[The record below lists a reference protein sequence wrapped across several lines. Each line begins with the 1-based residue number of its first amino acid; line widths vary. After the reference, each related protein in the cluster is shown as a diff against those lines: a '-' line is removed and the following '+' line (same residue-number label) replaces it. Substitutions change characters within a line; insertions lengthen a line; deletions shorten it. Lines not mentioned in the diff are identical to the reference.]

1 MNVLDTQDC
10 LVAADDVQDGD
21 VGTVHVVRPSM
32 LEGLD
37 AMVGDAAARF
47 ARQAGFAAR
56 YGQVLLLPGADGA
69 ITSALLGIAEEADGA
84 DPFVFGALPDSL
96 PAGPWRVRAP
106 VDVQAGEVALG
117 FCLGA
122 YRMPAFGRDSAPAT
136 PCARLVVDAAGQAA
150 ASMARCMNL
159 ARSLI
164 NTPPNLMGPDD
175 LARVAE
181 EALAPLGADV
191 SVIRGARLTQEF
203 PTVMHVGAGS
213 DRAPCVV
220 EARWH
225 GSTATDTAP
234 LVSLVGKGVCFDTG
248 GYDLK
253 PPSSMLRMKKDMG
266 GAAIMLALARLI
278 MLRDLPV
285 RLELR
290 LGCVENSVSGHAM
303 RPSDVV
309 KTRAGLTVEIGNT
322 DAEGRL
328 VLCDLLH
335 AACERQPDLLVDA
348 ATLTGAARVALG
360 PDVPALF
367 SNHDGTAA
375 TFVASGMACGDPLWR
390 LPLWP
395 GYRKWLGSPVADMNN
410 ISSKPMAGAITAAL
424 FLEKFVKTDVRWVH
438 IDTYGWNDSSRPG
451 RPEGGESLG
460 LRATY
465 EAMLKIFNIED
476 RMHH

>member
-1 MNVLDTQDC
+1 MNALEMQDC
-10 LVAADDVQDGD
+10 LVAAADMRDGTA
-21 VGTVHVVRPSM
+21 GMVHAIRPSA
-32 LEGLD
+32 LGELD
-37 AMVGDAAARF
+37 AVVGEVAARF
-47 ARQAGFAAR
+47 ARQAGFAAC
-56 YGQVLLLPGADGA
+56 YGQVLLLPGADGTIA
-69 ITSALLGIAEEADGA
+69 TALLGIAEQADGA

-96 PAGPWRVRAP
+96 PAGSWRVSAP
-106 VDVQAGEVALG
+106 ADVQAGDIALG

-122 YRMPAFGRDSAPAT
+122 YRMPAFGRDTAPAA
-136 PCARLVVDAAGQAA
+136 PPARLVVDAAGQAA
-150 ASMARCMNL
+150 ASMAGCINL

-175 LARVAE
+175 LAKAAE
-181 EALAPLGADV
+181 MALAPLGADV
-191 SVIRGARLTQEF
+191 SVIRGARLAQEF
-203 PTVMHVGAGS
+203 PTVLHVGVGS

-220 EARWH
+220 EARWQ
-225 GSTATDTAP
+225 GSTATETAP

-266 GAAIMLALARLI
+266 GAAIMLALARLV

-367 SNHDGTAA
+367 TNHDA
-375 TFVASGMACGDPLWR
+375 TGAVLVASGLACGDPLWQ

-395 GYRKWLGSPVADMNN
+395 GYRKWLRSPVADMNN
-410 ISSKPMAGAITAAL
+410 ISSKPMGGAITAAL
-424 FLEKFVKTDVRWVH
+424 FLENFVKTDVRWVH

-460 LRATY
+460 LRAVY
-465 EAMLKIFNIED
+465 EGMLKIFNIED

>member
-1 MNVLDTQDC
+1 MNMLENPDC
-10 LVAADDVQDGD
+10 LVLAEDVAGQD
-21 VGTVHVVRPSM
+21 VGVVHAIRPAA
-32 LEGLD
+32 LDGLGGL
-37 AMVGDAAARF
+37 VGAAAARF
-47 ARQAGFAAR
+47 AGQAGFVAR
-56 YGQVLLLPGADGA
+56 YGQVQLLPGADGNV
-69 ITSALLGIAEEADGA
+69 TTALLGVGEEKDGA

-96 PAGPWRVRAP
+96 PPGLWRVGAP
-106 VDVQAGEVALG
+106 ADIAATDIALG

-122 YRMPAFGRDSAPAT
+122 YRMPAFGRDMPPAAAG
-136 PCARLVVDAAGQAA
+136 ARLVVDTTGRAA
-150 ASMARCMNL
+150 AEMAQCMNL

-175 LARVAE
+175 LAIAAAA
-181 EALAPLGADV
+181 ALGPLDV
-191 SVIRGARLTQEF
+191 QVLVIRGARLEKDF
-203 PTVMHVGAGS
+203 PTLCHVGGGS
-213 DRAPCVV
+213 ERAPCVV

-225 GSTATDTAP
+225 GSTATDDAP
-234 LVSLVGKGVCFDTG
+234 LISLAGKGVCFDTG

-253 PPSSMLRMKKDMG
+253 SASSMLRMKKDMG

-278 MLRDLPV
+278 VLRDLPV

-290 LGCVENSVSGHAM
+290 LGCVENSVSGRAM

-309 KTRAGLTVEIGNT
+309 TTRSGLTVEIGNT

-335 AACERQPDLLVDA
+335 AACEHQPDLLVDA

-367 SNHDGTAA
+367 ANDDAVAA
-375 TFVASGMACGDPLWR
+375 AFVAAGHACGDPLWR

-395 GYRKWLGSPVADMNN
+395 GYRKWLSSPVADLNN
-410 ISSKPMAGAITAAL
+410 ISSKPTAGAITAAL
-424 FLEKFVKTDVRWVH
+424 FLENFVRTDVRWIH
-438 IDTYGWNDSSRPG
+438 IDTYGWNDVSRPG

-460 LRATY
+460 LRAAY
-465 EAMLKIFNIED
+465 EGILNIFNIGD
-476 RMHH
+476 RMHR